1 MICEC
6 DAAFARANEKA
17 HREMSQPAVD
27 STFNYFN
34 YQFWLNIHFLKKLKN
49 YKFYTFKVNLNSLK
63 RDGKV

>member
-17 HREMSQPAVD
+17 HREMSEPAVD

-34 YQFWLNIHFLKKLKN
+34 YQIWLIIQFLKK
-49 YKFYTFKVNLNSLK
+49 
-63 RDGKV
+63 